1 MKKLLS
7 LLMLLIFAGV
17 GNVWADDTLFS
28 EDFTT
33 WPTAEAA
40 TAGANTLNN
49 KTNIVFYNNNST
61 KHFKVT
67 NGTGITF
74 PDNNIASNYFMAIPL
89 TGINSNI
96 TLTITHEAVSNKEVS
111 YAYIL
116 GEGEISYNTA
126 TANGTKTAITDG
138 ANNSTSMTAT
148 IDCSSSNA
156 VLYVG
161 RYNSNTENKT
171 PIKSITITTPAN
183 GSLTLSPAQKYAWTF
198 SSNDETSASATSA
211 ILANDEN
218 YNFQINNAA
227 IKTVTSTDVTGLAN
241 GITKYVYFDGVGS
254 TSSKFVHVKVQ
265 GPCKITVF
273 GQSVSDKED
282 RNLTLN
288 CGGTTTSVTASKGGV
303 SSGSYVYTG
312 TTAEDVYVYSANSG
326 IYLYGIKV
334 EPTLSQFELNT
345 DDIYYYKEGDAGEF
359 INSTTFEKNVNY
371 DYLRL
376 KIKITPDYASLG
388 SNPNFTVTS
397 DNSSVLDV
405 TTQTPTFWKPSD
417 NRIYVKNIKVAG
429 TGTATLTFTFNG
441 SNDYAGPVSFTQ
453 TFTITEATAPT
464 VALSSPSSTTAV
476 PVNTSIVL
484 TTDRAVTAVSETING
499 TIKAGSNEAT
509 NITFTLT
516 NGNTLT
522 YTPSANLK
530 NGTNYTVV
538 LNADQVQATN
548 GMNNAATTFT
558 FTTVEGV
565 ATISAVSDKVWNF
578 SDWSTATYSTTT
590 IVKEENIEFITAN
603 DMVIDGSNKSFT
615 DTDETAANNLGT
627 LNFTKRFKTGGTS
640 SASNR
645 LIHIKV
651 KKGSTI
657 QVVALSQGKESRTL
671 YLCKDN
677 YNTTSPVSSLSVDG
691 TTLQKLKYTYNTE
704 DKATEADFYIG
715 TSGGIGIYYI
725 EVSSN
730 RKLVTMRP
738 AGNQAG
744 TSQNTAKATNTNFN
758 FLIVPSVE
766 NGSITD
772 LFGSAGGSIDSK
784 NFTITSSNSDV
795 VSVSSVYYSAST
807 DDLSKGRFIINDL
820 HTGTV
825 GGHADITLKYLGT
838 DTYSEATTTFTIYV
852 NGPQPFQISSSN
864 LNIQNGQKAYI
875 MPSITNADGNAIG
888 FDTSNKLIIL
898 NDDESVDY
906 DDYFNFS
913 YSIAS
918 NDAGLSLD
926 ATDNSIILST
936 RGDSYVGKT
945 ANVTITATPKPIYA
959 SNFTNGTATKT
970 ITVTV
975 QAYSSGNYISFYLDK
990 EKTTQVTDV
999 YSYER
1004 DGSTSVFSN
1013 FPNGRIIY
1021 LDFNKENLDKDGK
1034 TADEIWFSYNVG
1046 SSVKVTP
1053 SDLRKTDYSKKQYLA
1068 NLNHGGMVPIHIDN
1082 ATTGDVYVNFQCYKY
1097 TDDGYTSVGSVIPVK
1112 FQVVEHERPA
1122 KVNYDPAE
1130 ANTERS
1136 TAQSVLAIGT
1146 ESTGNAIYSKFSS
1159 TGTNYTIEGLINE
1172 PNITEG
1178 IEKVGVFSTEV
1189 AARKISGVQVHHD
1202 TADGDY
1208 ISVMTTNT
1216 YNYLFATDLSLSQ
1229 NEYHIDLPTAGGY
1242 DFPEP
1247 TVTAKYYDKVQK
1259 KQIDA
1264 SSGDGISISY
1274 SVTNSN
1280 GANVQVDAKGNITL
1294 GDNSGTA
1301 VVTVTYT
1308 NTNDITVNK
1317 RTSNMEVATTTYTI
1331 YLTRSGEHLP
1341 KISPAS
1347 KKFYPNIQVTV
1358 KADSDDKNPTEA
1370 WDAYYLIQDASVAAP
1385 NAATIINANNKV
1397 EKNSQTSFTLSE
1409 TKKVYAVAYDGTTY
1423 SNIISETYTLG
1434 EQVLPPSFVP
1444 DGVTSTYTYHTET
1457 LGVEARAA
1465 TAGSEVYYTIG
1476 QGSAPSDPVIGAA
1489 GTYRYDGLQG
1499 ITLSDGGTTYIKA
1512 IAYKDG
1518 IQSTVVTAIYQ
1529 YADMSAPYFFNVNGS
1544 NKYTSGSHTVLT
1556 TDDITIGSDANAGE
1570 NTLVHYYTLDGS
1582 DPTPE
1587 NGIRYTKAFNVVK
1600 TVTGKAMSVLVDA
1613 TGEIVSSSAITTVT
1627 FNVDLPSH
1635 KSYVWETNDITTPSG
1650 KLLKEDGLIISADND
1665 IKNLYSDTDNNNA
1678 GTKVNLNSLPKDG
1691 QPITFAQPYITATFG
1706 GTDHG
1711 SWAHFTINDEAIGT
1725 PIDGVGEYNIK
1736 NNPKLDNDSGEDAK
1750 DELGNMYSHINTGLS
1765 TTYDGTYWTGKDSH
1779 VTSPIPTTT
1788 HEKTFKVPS
1797 RGTYVKFEPQKDGE
1811 ITIWAL
1817 QQGGI
1822 HYKNDSKL
1830 CDRFVRRRPVYF
1842 IDEQGKSYPA
1852 KEAISS
1858 ARLSAHWQT
1867 IINGYAAEGKNWFT
1881 PLGSNQDGAPNNFYN
1896 NDESEALYNMFMDY
1910 FTKRGDYADA
1920 SKYGSNTITIG
1931 DPIQPIP
1938 IHTASRATNP
1948 ITERGGHNS
1957 DNSTDMTGYVLAS
1970 GGYVRYTFEVKAGKT
1985 YYFFGHA
1992 TKIGI
1997 RGFRFVPDMAE
2008 KATFEIDESATD
2020 NANSS
2025 NVSSA
2030 KDGNTRKVSYSGRT
2044 FAADKWVG
2052 VVLPFS
2058 MSATQVEQTFGAGTS
2073 IVHFNRVEG
2082 RKLYLTKHSHQM
2094 IVAGTPVI
2102 IKPTKDATISGLY
2115 AQVEA
2120 ESVDDMVAGSYTF
2133 TGSYDRGTVKQNDYY
2148 FGTSGNL
2155 IQRKSSDLKLKPA
2168 RAWLSSPSGPVG
2180 AKALEIAFD
2189 NFDENTV
2196 IDGIEFII
2204 DGVSESENTFGSTSV
2219 YGVNG
2224 QIIRKNS
2231 TSLDGL
2237 PKGIYIVNGKKYVVK

>member
-1 MKKLLS
+1 MGS
-7 LLMLLIFAGV
+7 
-17 GNVWADDTLFS
+17 
-28 EDFTT
+28 
-33 WPTAEAA
+33 
-40 TAGANTLNN
+40 
-49 KTNIVFYNNNST
+49 
-61 KHFKVT
+61 
-67 NGTGITF
+67 
-74 PDNNIASNYFMAIPL
+74 
-89 TGINSNI
+89 
-96 TLTITHEAVSNKEVS
+96 TLT
-111 YAYIL
+111 
-116 GEGEISYNTA
+116 
-126 TANGTKTAITDG
+126 
-138 ANNSTSMTAT
+138 
-148 IDCSSSNA
+148 
-156 VLYVG
+156 
-161 RYNSNTENKT
+161 
-171 PIKSITITTPAN
+171 
-183 GSLTLSPAQKYAWTF
+183 
-198 SSNDETSASATSA
+198 
-211 ILANDEN
+211 
-218 YNFQINNAA
+218 
-227 IKTVTSTDVTGLAN
+227 
-241 GITKYVYFDGVGS
+241 
-254 TSSKFVHVKVQ
+254 
-265 GPCKITVF
+265 
-273 GQSVSDKED
+273 
-282 RNLTLN
+282 
-288 CGGTTTSVTASKGGV
+288 
-303 SSGSYVYTG
+303 
-312 TTAEDVYVYSANSG
+312 
-326 IYLYGIKV
+326 
-334 EPTLSQFELNT
+334 QFEFNP
-345 DDIYYYKEGDAGEF
+345 DDIYYYKGESGYY
-359 INSTTFEKNVNY
+359 INNTTFEKNNNY

-376 KIKITPDYASLG
+376 KIKITPDSESLG
-388 SNPNFTVTS
+388 THSNFSVTS
-397 DNSSVLDV
+397 SNNNILNV
-405 TTQTPTFWKPSD
+405 TDQTPSFWKSTD
-417 NRIYVKNIKVAG
+417 NRMYVNNIKVEG

-441 SNDYAGPVSFTQ
+441 SDDYAGPVSFSQ
-453 TFTITEATAPT
+453 AFTITEATAPT
-464 VALSSPSSTTAV
+464 AALSTPSSTTAV

-484 TTDRAVTAVSETING
+484 TTDRAVTAVGETING
-499 TIKAGSNEAT
+499 TIKAGSNAAT
-509 NITFTLT
+509 AITFTLT

-522 YTPSANLK
+522 YTPSANLE

-538 LNADQVQATN
+538 LNADQVQASN
-548 GMNNAATTFT
+548 GMSNAATTFT

-578 SDWSTATYSTTT
+578 SDWSAATYSTTT
-590 IVKEENIEFITAN
+590 IVEEENIEFITAN
-603 DMVIDGSNKSFT
+603 NMVIDGSNKSFT

-627 LNFTKRFKTGGTS
+627 LSFTKRFKTGGTS

-657 QVVALSQGKESRTL
+657 QIVALSQGNDSRTL

-677 YNTTSPVSSLSVDG
+677 YNTSSPVSSLSVDG
-691 TTLQKLKYTYNTE
+691 TTLQKLKYTYNTQDE
-704 DKATEADFYIG
+704 ATEADFYIG

-730 RKLVTMRP
+730 KALVTMRP
-738 AGNQAG
+738 GGSQAG
-744 TSQNTAKATNTNFN
+744 TSEANAKATNTNFP
-758 FLIVPSVE
+758 FYIVPTVE

-772 LFGSAGGSIDSK
+772 LFGSTGGNIDSK

-807 DDLSKGRFIINDL
+807 DDLSKGRFIINNL

-838 DTYSEATTTFTIYV
+838 NTYSEATTTFTIYV

-864 LNIQNGQKAYI
+864 INVQNGQKAYI

-888 FDTSNKLIIL
+888 FDTSNNLIIL

-926 ATDNSIILST
+926 ATDNSIIVST

-945 ANVTITATPKPIYA
+945 ANVTITATPKPTYA

-1013 FPNGRIIY
+1013 FPNGRVIY
-1021 LDFNKENLDKDGK
+1021 LDFNKENLERDGK
-1034 TADEIWFSYNVG
+1034 TAEEIWFSYNVG
-1046 SSVKVTP
+1046 SSVKLTP
-1053 SDLRKTDYSKKQYLA
+1053 SDERKNDYSKKQYLV

-1082 ATTGDVYVNFQCYKY
+1082 ATNGDVYVNFQCFNY
-1097 TDDGYTSVGSVIPVK
+1097 TENGYTSVGSVIPVK
-1112 FQVVEHERPA
+1112 FQVVDHTRPDVVA
-1122 KVNYDPAE
+1122 YDPAE

-1146 ESTGNAIYSKFSS
+1146 PSSGNSIYSKFSS
-1159 TGTNYTIEGLINE
+1159 TGTKYTIEGLVNE
-1172 PNITEG
+1172 PNVTIG
-1178 IEKVGVFSTEV
+1178 VEKVGVFSTEV
-1189 AARKISGVQVHHD
+1189 SYRKISGVQVHHTD
-1202 TADGDY
+1202 SDGDY
-1208 ISVMTTNT
+1208 VSIMSNNT
-1216 YNYLFATDLSLSQ
+1216 YDYLFATTLALSQ
-1229 NEYHIDLPTAGGY
+1229 NEYHIDLPTAEGY
-1242 DFPEP
+1242 DFAEP
-1247 TVTAKYYDKVQK
+1247 TVTASYYNKVQK

-1264 SSGDGISISY
+1264 SSGENITISY
-1274 SVTNSN
+1274 SVVNSN
-1280 GANVQVDAKGNITL
+1280 GADVSVDPSTGAITL
-1294 GDNSGTA
+1294 GENSGMA
-1301 VVTVTYT
+1301 VVTVTYN

-1317 RTSNMEVATTTYTI
+1317 RTSKMEVATTTYTI

-1347 KKFYPNIQVTV
+1347 KKFYPDIEVTV

-1370 WDAYYLIQDASVAAP
+1370 WDAYYLIQDASVTAP
-1385 NAATIINANNKV
+1385 DAATIINADNKV
-1397 EKNSQTSFTLSE
+1397 DKNSQTSFTLYE
-1409 TKKVYAVAYDGTTY
+1409 TKKVYAVAYNGTTY

-1444 DGVTSTYTYHTET
+1444 DGVSSTYTYHTET

-1476 QGSAPSDPVIGAA
+1476 QGSMPSDPVIGAA

-1512 IAYKDG
+1512 LAYKDG
-1518 IQSTVVTAIYQ
+1518 IQSTIVTATYQ
-1529 YADMSAPYFFNVNGS
+1529 YADMSAPYFNVNGS
-1544 NKYTSGSHTVLT
+1544 GKYTSGSLTVLT
-1556 TDDITIGSDANAGE
+1556 TDPITIGSDANAGE

-1587 NGIRYTKAFNVVK
+1587 NGIRYTKAFKVVK
-1600 TVTGKAMSVLVDA
+1600 TVTGKAMSVLVDG
-1613 TGEIVSSSAITTVT
+1613 TGEIVSNSAITTVT
-1627 FNVDLPSH
+1627 FNVDLPDN

-1650 KLLKEDGLIISADND
+1650 RLLYADGLIISADAD
-1665 IKNLYSDTDNNNA
+1665 IKTLYSSTDNNA

-1691 QPITFAQPYITATFG
+1691 QPITFAQPDITATFG

-1711 SWAHFTINDEAIGT
+1711 SWANFTINDEAIGT
-1725 PIDGVGEYNIK
+1725 PIDGVGKYNIK
-1736 NNPKLDNDSGEDAK
+1736 NNPILDNDSGEDAK
-1750 DELGNMYSHINTGLS
+1750 DELGRMYSHINTGLS
-1765 TTYDGTYWTGKDSH
+1765 TTYDGNYWTGINEK
-1779 VTSPIPTTT
+1779 VTSPNPTTT

-1881 PLGSNQDGAPNNFYN
+1881 ALGSRQNDAANNFYN

-1910 FTKRGDYADA
+1910 FMKRGDYADA

-1997 RGFRFVPDMAE
+1997 RGFQFVADTPDDSKILE
-2008 KATFEIDESATD
+2008 ISETATGTTNSTTIAT
-2020 NANSS
+2020 AKNSGET
-2025 NVSSA
+2025 
-2030 KDGNTRKVSYSGRT
+2030 KKVTYTGRT

-2058 MSATQVEQTFGAGTS
+2058 MSATQVEKTFGAGTS

-2102 IKPTKDATISGLY
+2102 IKPTKDATISDLY

-2120 ESVDDMVAGSYTF
+2120 ENVDEMAAGSYTF
-2133 TGSYDRGTVKQNDYY
+2133 TGSYDRGTVKQYDYY

-2155 IQRKSSDLKLKPA
+2155 IQRKSSGTMELKPA
-2168 RAWLSSPSGPVG
+2168 RAWLSSPGGAEG

-2204 DGVSESENTFGSTSV
+2204 DGVSENENSFDNTSV

-2231 TSLDGL
+2231 TSLEGL

>member
-17 GNVWADDTLFS
+17 GNVWAQTETTLVNF
-28 EDFTT
+28 DFTNDT
-33 WPTAEAA
+33 KFPT
-40 TAGANTLNN
+40 
-49 KTNIVFYNNNST
+49 ST
-61 KHFKVT
+61 KFANDGVT
-67 NGTGITF
+67 KLTVDGHDIYFYHNNTGRETF
-74 PDNNIASNYFMAIPL
+74 SLSSSGLTFGDNNMSPNYFVAIPL
-89 TGINSNI
+89 TGIKGEI
-96 TLTITHEAVSNKEVS
+96 TVTFTHEYSSNNASYRYNIVDGATSYTTSGGGASTSVSDANNGDVS
-111 YAYIL
+111 I
-116 GEGEISYNTA
+116 
-126 TANGTKTAITDG
+126 TKTFQV
-138 ANNSTSMTAT
+138 NSK
-148 IDCSSSNA
+148 NA
-156 VLYVG
+156 VFYFG
-161 RYNSNTENKT
+161 RNGSNYTR
-171 PIKSITITTPAN
+171 IKGIKITTPAS

-198 SSNDETSASATSA
+198 SGNDVTSASTTSQT
-211 ILANDEN
+211 LANGE
-218 YNFQINNAA
+218 YNFQINTAS
-227 IKTVTSTDVTGLAN
+227 IGEVSSTDVTGLAN
-241 GITKYVYFDGVGS
+241 GITKRIYFDGAGS
-254 TSSKFVHVKVQ
+254 TTSKFVHVKVQ
-265 GPCKITVF
+265 GPCKITIF
-273 GQSVSDKED
+273 GQSVSNAED

-288 CGGTTTSVTASKGGV
+288 CGGTTTNVSASKDGI
-303 SSGSYVYTG
+303 SSGYYIYTG
-312 TTAEDVYVYSANSG
+312 LDAEDVYVYSANSG

-334 EPTLSQFELNT
+334 EKTLAQFEFNPN
-345 DDIYYYKEGDAGEF
+345 DIYYYKNESGNY
-359 INSTTFEKNVNY
+359 INSTTFEKNENY

-376 KIKITPDYASLG
+376 KIKITPDYESLG
-388 SNPNFTVTS
+388 TNPNFSVTS
-397 DNSSVLDV
+397 SDNNILNV
-405 TTQTPTFWKPSD
+405 TDQTPSFWKSTD
-417 NRIYVKNIKVAG
+417 NRMYVNNIKVKG
-429 TGTATLTFTFNG
+429 TGTATLTFTFN
-441 SNDYAGPVSFTQ
+441 SSDDYAGPVSFSQ
-453 TFTITEATAPT
+453 AFTITEATAPT
-464 VALSSPSSTTAV
+464 AALSTPSSTTAV

-484 TTDRAVTAVSETING
+484 TTDRAVTAVGETING

-522 YTPSANLK
+522 YTPTANLE

-538 LNADQVQATN
+538 LNADQVQASN

-578 SDWSTATYSTTT
+578 SDWSAATYSTTT
-590 IVKEENIEFITAN
+590 IVEEENIEFITAN
-603 DMVIDGSNKSFT
+603 NMVIDGSNKSFT

-627 LNFTKRFKTGGTS
+627 LSFTKRFKTGGTS

-657 QVVALSQGKESRTL
+657 QIVALSQGNDSRTL

-677 YNTTSPVSSLSVDG
+677 YNTSSAVSSLSVDG
-691 TTLQKLKYTYNTE
+691 TTLQKLKYTYNDE
-704 DKATEADFYIG
+704 ATEADFYIG

-744 TSQNTAKATNTNFN
+744 TSQNTAKATSTSFN
-758 FLIVPSVE
+758 FLIVPTVQD
-766 NGSITD
+766 GTITD
-772 LFGSAGGSIDSK
+772 LFGSTGGTINRN
-784 NFTITSSNSDV
+784 NFTITSSNSDI
-795 VSVSSVYYSAST
+795 VSVSDVSYSAST
-807 DDLSKGRFIINDL
+807 DDLSKGRFIINNL
-820 HTGTV
+820 QTGTV
-825 GGHADITLKYLGT
+825 GGHAEITLKYLGT
-838 DTYSEATTTFTIYV
+838 ENYSEATTTFTIYV

-875 MPSITNADGNAIG
+875 MPTITNADGNAIG
-888 FDTSNKLIIL
+888 FDGSNNLIIL
-898 NDDESVDY
+898 NDDETIDY
-906 DDYFNFS
+906 DTYFDFA

-926 ATDNSIILST
+926 ATDNSIVLST
-936 RGDSYVGKT
+936 RNDDYVGKT
-945 ANVTITATPKPIYA
+945 ATVTITATPKLTVA

-990 EKTTQVTDV
+990 EKTTQVIDE

-1013 FPNGRIIY
+1013 FPNGRVIY

-1053 SDLRKTDYSKKQYLA
+1053 SDSRKTDYSKKQYLA

-1112 FQVVEHERPA
+1112 FQVVGHTRPDN
-1122 KVNYDPAE
+1122 VTYNPAT

-1189 AARKISGVQVHHD
+1189 AARKISGVQVHHG
-1202 TADGDY
+1202 TDGDY

-1229 NEYHIDLPTAGGY
+1229 NEYHIDLTTAEEY

-1280 GANVQVDAKGNITL
+1280 GANVQVDANGNITL

-1317 RTSNMEVATTTYTI
+1317 RTSKMEVATTTYTI
-1331 YLTRSGEHLP
+1331 YLTKSGEHLP
-1341 KISPAS
+1341 KISPS
-1347 KKFYPNIQVTV
+1347 SRKFYPTISVTVTADSEWDTYYTTNGDEPTTSSTKVENGQTATFTVSETTTV
-1358 KADSDDKNPTEA
+1358 KAIAHDG
-1370 WDAYYLIQDASVAAP
+1370 
-1385 NAATIINANNKV
+1385 
-1397 EKNSQTSFTLSE
+1397 NS
-1409 TKKVYAVAYDGTTY
+1409 TY
-1423 SNIISETYTLG
+1423 TNVISETYTLG

-1600 TVTGKAMSVLVDA
+1600 TVTGKAMSVLVDG
-1613 TGEIVSSSAITTVT
+1613 TGEIVSNSAITTVT
-1627 FNVDLPSH
+1627 FNVDFPSN
-1635 KSYVWETNDITTPSG
+1635 KSYVWETNDITTPEG
-1650 KLLKEDGLIISADND
+1650 KLMNTDGLIISADD
-1665 IKNLYSDTDNNNA
+1665 DLKSLYSDTNNNA

-1691 QPITFAQPYITATFG
+1691 QPITFAQPDITATFG

-1711 SWAHFTINDEAIGT
+1711 SWANFTINDEAIGT

-1736 NNPKLDNDSGEDAK
+1736 NNPQLDNDSGEDAK
-1750 DELGNMYSHINTGLS
+1750 DELGRMYSHINTGLS
-1765 TTYDGTYWTGKDSH
+1765 TTYDGNYWTGRNEN
-1779 VTSPIPTTT
+1779 VTSPNPTTT

-1867 IINGYAAEGKNWFT
+1867 IINGYAAQGKNWFT
-1881 PLGSNQDGAPNNFYN
+1881 ELGSSQNGADNNFYN
-1896 NDESEALYNMFMDY
+1896 NDESEAIYNMFMDY

-1920 SKYGSNTITIG
+1920 SKYGSNTISVG

-1997 RGFRFVPDMAE
+1997 RGFQFIANTPDASNTLE
-2008 KATFEIDESATD
+2008 ISETATGTTNSTEITA
-2020 NANSS
+2020 AKNSGET
-2025 NVSSA
+2025 
-2030 KDGNTRKVSYSGRT
+2030 KKVTYTGRT

-2058 MSATQVEQTFGAGTS
+2058 MSATQVEKTFGAGTS

-2120 ESVDDMVAGSYTF
+2120 ESVDVMTDDSYTF
-2133 TGSYDRGTVKQNDYY
+2133 TGSYDRGTVKQYDYY

-2155 IQRKSSDLKLKPA
+2155 IQRKSSGNMELKPA
-2168 RAWLSSPSGPVG
+2168 RAWLSSPSGPEV

-2204 DGVSESENTFGSTSV
+2204 DGVSENENSFDNTSV

-2231 TSLDGL
+2231 TSLEGL